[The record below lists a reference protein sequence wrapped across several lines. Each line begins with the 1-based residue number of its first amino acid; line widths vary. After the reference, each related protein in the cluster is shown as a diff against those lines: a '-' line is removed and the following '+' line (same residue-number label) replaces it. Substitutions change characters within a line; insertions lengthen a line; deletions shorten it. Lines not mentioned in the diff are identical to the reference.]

1 MAISMKTFLLL
12 LSVFLLSS
20 CSQEIP
26 ESKVLIRD
34 GIRYH
39 QDTNEPITGTD
50 VSYYDN
56 GQLRQK
62 GNFIAGKKEGLWEVF
77 YENGQLK
84 WRENYKDGNKEGL
97 WELFRGNGPLL
108 FRGNYKNGRK
118 DGLAENYTLNS
129 RMNRMFLTQRENYKD
144 GKLDGIREVFNKNG
158 RLTKAERYK
167 DGVLQK

>member
-1 MAISMKTFLLL
+1 MAISMKPFLLL
-12 LSVFLLSS
+12 LSVFLLGS
-20 CSQEIP
+20 CSQKIP

-50 VSYYDN
+50 VSYYDS

-62 GNFIAGKKEGLWEVF
+62 GNLIAGKKEGLWEVF

-84 WRENYKDGNKEGL
+84 WRENYKDGKKEGL

-118 DGLAENYTLNS
+118 DGLAENYTLNN

-144 GKLDGIREVFNKNG
+144 GKLDGIREVFSKNG
-158 RLTKAERYK
+158 QLTKSEMYK